1 MGTGK
6 ASELLDYNFLISI
19 LEKPGFGKSFFWE
32 IRSRVLLTVVQLQS
46 VSYVG
51 EKPVKMT

>member
-1 MGTGK
+1 MRTGK